1 MTSRITERSEK
12 SRGGLRPRAEAGTS
26 GTDRNPLGRELSYP
40 PRELPSARL
49 IIFIAS
55 PAFFYAP
62 ILRQIIIWWV
72 FKSRPPTDQLGLLFM
87 RIRLATM
94 RCDCTN
100 NRNVPIT
107 YDFSFF
113 SLGPFERCCF

>member
-1 MTSRITERSEK
+1 MRK
-12 SRGGLRPRAEAGTS
+12 AVGGLRPRAEAGTS
-26 GTDRNPLGRELSYP
+26 GTDRNALGRELSYP

-55 PAFFYAP
+55 PAFFNAP

-72 FKSRPPTDQLGLLFM
+72 FKSRPLTDQ
-87 RIRLATM
+87 RLATT